1 MIKLEPQK
9 NKSEDYP
16 LIPKD
21 PEIDP
26 YEETE
31 EDDEWGF
38 LSRVE
43 EVFQANKIQIAT
55 DEQNEKA
62 RKYFERRDKLV
73 EGCPRS
79 SLHVYDPM
87 LYMDNYNRLVRDN
100 HVLPSQVESLMISLN
115 PIRNTTGGK
124 KMFEVL
130 EKKMHSAKLS
140 LGKTMRK
147 L

>member
-1 MIKLEPQK
+1 MIDLITQK
-9 NKSEDYP
+9 IKTEDYP
-16 LIPKD
+16 IIPND

-31 EDDEWGF
+31 GDDEWEF
-38 LSRVE
+38 LNQVE
-43 EVFQANKIQIAT
+43 SAFQAKKIQIAT

-62 RKYFERRDKLV
+62 RRYFEKRDKLV

-87 LYMDNYNRLVRDN
+87 VYMDDYNRVVKDN
-100 HVLPSQVESLMISLN
+100 HVLPSRVESLMISLN
-115 PIRNTTGGK
+115 PIRNTVSGK

-130 EKKMHSAKLS
+130 EKKMVSAKLT
-140 LGKTMRK
+140 LGRSMRQK
-147 L
+147 